1 MSSRLK
7 FVLASLCL
15 LVTSHPVASPLE
27 TRVVERIVQP
37 LEYRVDGVV
46 EARRQATLSAQVAGE
61 VEAVY
66 FDVDDFV
73 EQGSVVLR
81 IRDRDYRARVEQA
94 RAALAEA
101 TAAVREARLEFRRSE
116 DLRKQKLIS
125 EAQFDRA
132 EASLA
137 AAAAREDSA
146 NAALA
151 SAEEL
156 LGYTVLRA
164 PYSGVVVERHVE
176 PGETTRP
183 GQPIMTGYAEGE
195 LRVSADVP
203 QSQIDALR
211 RKREVRVI
219 RVEDGESLPVET
231 ITIHPFANP
240 ANHSFRVRLELP
252 SPATG
257 LYPGMLVKVALA
269 VGEAERLLLPSSAL
283 VSRSEVN
290 AVYVTDADGRLSLR
304 QVRPGNRFG
313 DDVEILAGLEAGER
327 VAVDPVQAG
336 IELKRQQAGRQ

>member
-7 FVLASLCL
+7 FTLAALCLVLAPQGRAASLETL
-15 LVTSHPVASPLE
+15 LVEPV
-27 TRVVERIVQP
+27 TQT

-46 EARRQATLSAQVAGE
+46 EARRAATLSAQVAGE

-81 IRDRDYRARVEQA
+81 IRDRDYRAQVEQA
-94 RAALAEA
+94 RAALAAA
-101 TAAVREARLEFRRSE
+101 TAALRESRLEFRRSQ

-125 EAQFDRA
+125 EAQFDSA
-132 EASLA
+132 EAALA
-137 AAAAREDSA
+137 TAAAREDA
-146 NAALA
+146 ATAALA
-151 SAEEL
+151 RAEEL

-176 PGETTRP
+176 PGETTQP
-183 GQPIMTGYAEGE
+183 GAPIMTGYAEGE
-195 LRVSADVP
+195 LRVSAYVP

-211 RKREVRVI
+211 RLRQVRVI
-219 RVEDGESLPVET
+219 RLQEGTSVEVDK

-240 ANHSFRVRLELP
+240 ANHSFRVRLDLP
-252 SPATG
+252 SQTPG

-269 VGEAERLLLPSSAL
+269 TGETERLLLPRSTL

-290 AVYVTDADGRLSLR
+290 AVYVVGADGELSLR
-304 QVRPGNRFG
+304 QVRPGSRFA
-313 DDVEILAGLEAGER
+313 DQVESLAGLEPGER
-327 VAVDPVQAG
+327 VALDPVAAG
-336 IELKRQQAGRQ
+336 IEHKRQLAGD

>member
-1 MSSRLK
+1 MSCRLK
-7 FVLASLCL
+7 FVLAILGL
-15 LVTSHPVASPLE
+15 LAASRLVAAPLE
-27 TRVVERIVQP
+27 TLVTERVVQP

-73 EQGSVVLR
+73 EQGSLVMK
-81 IRDRDYRARVEQA
+81 IRDRDYRARAEQA
-94 RAALAEA
+94 RAVRAEA
-101 TAAVREARLEFRRSE
+101 EAALREARLEFSRSE

-125 EAQFDRA
+125 QAQFDRA

-137 AAAAREDSA
+137 AAVARADSA
-146 NAALA
+146 TAAVA
-151 SAEEL
+151 GAEEL

-176 PGETTRP
+176 PGESVQP
-183 GQPIMTGYAEGE
+183 GQPIITGYAEGE

-211 RKREVRVI
+211 RLREVRVI
-219 RVEDGESLPVET
+219 RVEDGASLAVDK

-240 ANHSFRVRLELP
+240 ANHSFRVRLDLP
-252 SPATG
+252 SQVPG

-269 VGEAERLLLPSSAL
+269 VGQTERLLLPSVAL

-290 AVYVTDADGRLSLR
+290 AVYVADAEGRLSLR

-313 DDVEILAGLEAGER
+313 EQIEILAGLEAGER
-327 VAVDPVQAG
+327 VALDPVQAG
-336 IELKRQQAGRQ
+336 IEHKRQLAGE

>member
-1 MSSRLK
+1 MSCRLK
-7 FVLASLCL
+7 FVLAILGL
-15 LVTSHPVASPLE
+15 LAASRLAAAPLE
-27 TRVVERIVQP
+27 TLVTERVVQP

-73 EQGSVVLR
+73 EQGSLVMK
-81 IRDRDYRARVEQA
+81 IRDRDYRARAEQA
-94 RAALAEA
+94 RAARAEA
-101 TAAVREARLEFRRSE
+101 EAALREARLEFSRSE

-125 EAQFDRA
+125 QAQFDRA
-132 EASLA
+132 EAGLA
-137 AAAAREDSA
+137 AAVARAASA
-146 NAALA
+146 TAAVA
-151 SAEEL
+151 GAEEL

-176 PGETTRP
+176 PGESVQP
-183 GQPIMTGYAEGE
+183 GQPIITGYAEGE

-211 RKREVRVI
+211 RLREVRVI
-219 RVEDGESLPVET
+219 RVETGASLAVDK

-240 ANHSFRVRLELP
+240 ANHSFRVRLDLP
-252 SPATG
+252 SQVPG

-269 VGEAERLLLPSSAL
+269 VGQTERLLLPSVAL

-290 AVYVTDADGRLSLR
+290 AVYVADAEGRLSLR
-304 QVRPGNRFG
+304 QVRPGNRYG
-313 DDVEILAGLEAGER
+313 EQIEILAGLEAGER
-327 VAVDPVQAG
+327 VALDPVKAG
-336 IELKRQQAGRQ
+336 IEHKRQLAGE

>member
-1 MSSRLK
+1 MSCRLK
-7 FVLASLCL
+7 FVLAILGL
-15 LVTSHPVASPLE
+15 LAASRLVAAPLE
-27 TRVVERIVQP
+27 TLVTERVVQP

-73 EQGSVVLR
+73 EQGSLVMK
-81 IRDRDYRARVEQA
+81 IRDRDYRARAEQA
-94 RAALAEA
+94 RAVRAEA
-101 TAAVREARLEFRRSE
+101 EAALREARLEFSRSE

-125 EAQFDRA
+125 QAQFDRA

-137 AAAAREDSA
+137 AAVARADSA
-146 NAALA
+146 SAAVA
-151 SAEEL
+151 GAEEL

-176 PGETTRP
+176 PGESVQP
-183 GQPIMTGYAEGE
+183 GQPIITGYAEGE

-211 RKREVRVI
+211 RLREVRVI
-219 RVEDGESLPVET
+219 RVEDGASLAVDK

-240 ANHSFRVRLELP
+240 ANHSFRVRLDLP
-252 SPATG
+252 SQVPG

-269 VGEAERLLLPSSAL
+269 VGQTERLLLPSVAL

-290 AVYVTDADGRLSLR
+290 AVYVADAEGRLSLR

-313 DDVEILAGLEAGER
+313 EQIEILAGLEAGER
-327 VAVDPVQAG
+327 VALDPVQAG
-336 IELKRQQAGRQ
+336 IEHKRQLAGE